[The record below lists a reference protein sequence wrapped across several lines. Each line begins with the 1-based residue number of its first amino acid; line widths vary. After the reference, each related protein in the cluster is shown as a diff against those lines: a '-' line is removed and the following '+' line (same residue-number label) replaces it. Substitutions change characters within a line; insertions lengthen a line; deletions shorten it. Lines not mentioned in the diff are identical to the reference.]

1 MAHLQIALNG
11 DSTHP
16 AMPRTADEIARDA
29 AECVAAGATLLH
41 LHTFDDDGRESLEPA
56 HVGRMLTAVR
66 ASCPG
71 IPLNV
76 TTFAEI
82 EPDPQRRLELVSGWT
97 ELPDLISANQGE
109 DGIDDL
115 SALLVSRGV
124 AIEACVLSVADAER
138 FVAIGGWDRF
148 ERLVIEAM
156 DPDPET
162 ALGLIADME
171 AVVARAGVGLEQ
183 LEHGLGAG
191 TWAVVERAARLGK
204 GIRVG
209 LEDVGTLPDG
219 SVAASNAEL
228 TVAAKRLVPAE

>member
-1 MAHLQIALNG
+1 MTHLQVALNG

-41 LHTFDDDGRESLEPA
+41 LHAFDDDGRESLEPT
-56 HVGRMLTAVR
+56 HVGRMLRAVR

-82 EPDPQRRLELVSGWT
+82 EPDPRRRLELVSGWT

-109 DGIDDL
+109 QGIDDL

-138 FVAIGGWDRF
+138 FVALGGWDRF

-162 ALGLIADME
+162 ALGLIGEME
-171 AVVARAGVGLEQ
+171 AVVAAAGVGLEQ
-183 LEHGLGAG
+183 LEHGIGHG

-204 GIRVG
+204 GVRIG
-209 LEDVGTLPDG
+209 LEDVVTLPDG
-219 SVAASNAEL
+219 SVVGSNAEL
-228 TVAAKRLVPAE
+228 VVATRRLTGTD